1 MHTGGS
7 KIITDLRF
15 ARHPDIIQLLIDRA
29 RPLMPTLLDG
39 LIWRS
44 RYAVEGKRRVNYY
57 VKHLIEDSEGNF
69 NQALNWVTQL
79 QDGLF

>member
-1 MHTGGS
+1 
-7 KIITDLRF
+7 
-15 ARHPDIIQLLIDRA
+15 
-29 RPLMPTLLDG
+29 MPTLLDG

-69 NQALNWVTQL
+69 NQALKWVTQL
-79 QDGLF
+79 KDGPF